1 MPNIIDSSWQNPTLK
16 ILSRSK
22 EITIIVRHSRN
33 LFEYKSNFIDRI
45 HELNSDSYRNAGG
58 AAAGAI
64 VGGVLTGGV
73 GLLAGAAYGGRRRKK
88 AAYLIEFTDGRFIA
102 FETSTNSEI
111 ESLDS
116 LINKKLISEI
126 RNSNTQIKIES
137 DPIDVF
143 HTEESKD
150 NSVLLTG
157 ISKKSRSK
165 GSNYLVVLGII
176 GIISALI
183 FLILGASSAKLAF
196 ISMALIWT
204 IFYMIFKIFSFILRS
219 FKPVEKS

>member
-1 MPNIIDSSWQNPTLK
+1 MPNIIDSSWQNPALK
-16 ILSRSK
+16 ISSRSN
-22 EITIIVRHSRN
+22 EVTIVIRQSKN
-33 LFEYKSNFIDRI
+33 LFEYKSNFIDKI
-45 HELNSDSYRNAGG
+45 HELNSDIYRNAGG

-111 ESLDS
+111 ESLDG

-126 RNSNTQIKIES
+126 RGSNTQIKIDS
-137 DPIDVF
+137 DPIDVL
-143 HTEESKD
+143 HIEKSE
-150 NSVLLTG
+150 NIPVLTLDTV
-157 ISKKSRSK
+157 KKPHSK
-165 GSNYLVVLGII
+165 GSNYLVILGII

-204 IFYMIFKIFSFILRS
+204 IFYLIFKIFSFILRS
-219 FKPVEKS
+219 FKPVEKN